1 MKNYLFLL
9 LLISLSFTACRN
21 CEDLELSEEYV
32 STEEKEVA
40 IEELK
45 ADIIALNSEYPEQV
59 VTKAGWW
66 KYILTALV
74 DGGACYV
81 SLQIPILQ
89 YASITCAIAA
99 SNRFFDWIDNKKV
112 ESAPLLDNSISMTYL
127 QKEEWTGE
135 GSSAGILH
143 NTVITNLYDK
153 YGEKFYEAPDTIMAC
168 RIAKEVSV
176 LTNQD
181 STLLYLSL
189 IDNFDVIKECV
200 DSCTTDTSIH
210 EYIAFLKR
218 RFPENSQQLTIFEP
232 ILEGLQKVNPI
243 ENKGEYVDRVMCI
256 IDSSAVAEPIKHN
269 LREGLTVANASAR
282 LWNTEYV
289 MVKE

>member
-1 MKNYLFLL
+1 MQN
-9 LLISLSFTACRN
+9 
-21 CEDLELSEEYV
+21 V
-32 STEEKEVA
+32 SVA
-40 IEELK
+40 
-45 ADIIALNSEYPEQV
+45 
-59 VTKAGWW
+59 
-66 KYILTALV
+66 
-74 DGGACYV
+74 
-81 SLQIPILQ
+81 
-89 YASITCAIAA
+89 CAIAA
-99 SNRFFDWIDNKKV
+99 SNRFFDWIDNKV
-112 ESAPLLDNSISMTYL
+112 ESVPLLEESISMTYL
-127 QKEEWTGE
+127 QNEEWTGE
-135 GSSAGILH
+135 GASAGILH

-176 LTNQD
+176 LANQD

-218 RFPENSQQLTIFEP
+218 RFPENSQQLTIFGP

-243 ENKGEYVDRVMCI
+243 ENEGEYVDRVMCI
-256 IDSSAVAEPIKHN
+256 IDIFAVAEPIKHN
-269 LREGLTVANASAR
+269 LKEGLTVANASAR